1 MNDSLMD
8 DVNSAQEDCVIFH
21 KSSPDPSNNIL
32 TIVFFSCVYS
42 IIFILG
48 LAGNFFII
56 FVTMKYRNMQT
67 VQNIFILNLAASDI
81 VICLISLPIT
91 PVTNIYKNWYFGA
104 LMCRMIPWVQ
114 GVSIFICTF
123 SLGAIAV
130 DRYILVVRPHTPPIT
145 KRGAMFLTGILWS
158 VSIIVTYPYAYY
170 MKEESIPAD
179 DENLIPMCGQFC
191 TEEWP
196 NPYTRR
202 AYTLVVMI
210 GQFVVPF
217 LLMAFCYT
225 TIFSKLRNRTKVR
238 LRKMDARSVALES
251 SCVINHEEKQTD
263 QAKHTFL
270 EESQHEKRVDRPVLS
285 KNFLDQQG
293 KDRQRILMQSKR
305 TTNILVAM
313 VVIFGLTWLP
323 HNVVSLLIEY
333 DETQKF
339 FHLYGRDD
347 LDISYLLNLF
357 THSFAMTNNVANP
370 VLYAWLNPKFRD
382 YVIRAITGQRQQS
395 TRVISHQ
402 GSRTAPPTSTT
413 GVERPSKTPKKK
425 ILQFSG
431 FTATNSMLKKLIENK
446 KSSIQENGQTALGTA
461 SAYEAVEFG
470 ENDVFV

>member
-1 MNDSLMD
+1 MSRRWLL
-8 DVNSAQEDCVIFH
+8 SR
-21 KSSPDPSNNIL
+21 KL
-32 TIVFFSCVYS
+32 
-42 IIFILG
+42 
-48 LAGNFFII
+48 FII

-251 SCVINHEEKQTD
+251 SCFQ
-263 QAKHTFL
+263 
-270 EESQHEKRVDRPVLS
+270 

-413 GVERPSKTPKKK
+413 GVERPSKNTKKK